1 MNKCNHINEVN
12 GMIPSMLREGGGLR
26 PTARILWE
34 IQAKTAHTPVETAT
48 NLYRD
53 CLRRAQEALL
63 PGDARRNAVDGP
75 ESLRMYQQECRE
87 AFLRCIGGTPKK
99 HPANAKV
106 TGITRHEGFSIE
118 RVTLSSR
125 PGNCVTANVY
135 VPEGRTQPGPAVLV
149 VVGHTD
155 AGKADG
161 EYQCVAQTLA
171 HAGFVAIVTDPLG
184 EGERFEQYEAEMAYQ
199 PVQGCSGEHDLLD
212 WKAKLLGQSLARY
225 FIQDDLAALDY
236 LVSRPDVDA
245 SRVALTG
252 HSGGGTQTV
261 MLMLAAGE
269 RFAAAAPCA
278 YVSDNQGMMDCGV
291 DPDNEMMWP
300 GSMAA
305 GLDYVD
311 LLAGMCPKPILAL
324 TQQNDFFP
332 REGMRRTM
340 AKARDLWQRV
350 GAETAPD
357 FFTTVSDHAY
367 TPECA
372 RAAARFFSRHLMGR
386 EADLSGF
393 VFRPL
398 PAEALRCTPEG
409 QVITACPGM
418 RTVHDELCARLD
430 ELTARRGSVEAAL
443 PGLRKTLRT
452 DMPLP
457 CPEPRIYDEGVCGHV
472 VYRCVA
478 WRPDDIHWNVG
489 ALLRD
494 MRHANETLP
503 TVIALWPQGVL
514 RIAEH
519 SHWIHTQ
526 LRQGR
531 QVLVMDLC
539 GSGALLPAK
548 LSGSDYYS
556 SWSTMYKLNAYLIQL
571 GDSLAALRT
580 RQVMAAIA
588 MLKGWAG
595 AACGDITLMG
605 MGECSRYALLASLMT
620 ATPVTTD
627 GQYQPWAEI
636 VRERWHD
643 QTNTHEWII
652 PGVLEHT
659 DMPEIV
665 QYLTDHGLLSPA
677 K

>member
-1 MNKCNHINEVN
+1 
-12 GMIPSMLREGGGLR
+12 MIPSMLREGGALR
-26 PTARILWE
+26 PTARTLWE
-34 IQAKTAHTPVETAT
+34 IQAKAANTPVETAA

-53 CLRRAQEALL
+53 CLRHTEEALRQ
-63 PGDARRNAVDGP
+63 GNERRHAVNSP
-75 ESLRMYQQECRE
+75 ESLRAYQQECRE
-87 AFLRCIGGTPKK
+87 AFLRCIGGMPERV
-99 HPANAKV
+99 PVNAKAA
-106 TGITRHEGFSIE
+106 GITRHDGFSIE
-118 RVTLSSR
+118 RVMLSSR

-135 VPEGRTQPGPAVLV
+135 VPEGRVSPGPAVLL

-155 AGKADG
+155 AGKADE
-161 EYQCVAQTLA
+161 EYQCVAQTMA
-171 HAGFVAIVTDPLG
+171 HAGFVTMVTDPLG
-184 EGERFEQYEAEMAYQ
+184 EGERFEQYEADMAYQ
-199 PVQGCSGEHDLLD
+199 PIQGCSGEHDLLD
-212 WKAKLLGQSLARY
+212 WKAKLTGQSLTRY

-252 HSGGGTQTV
+252 HSGGGTQTI

-278 YVSDNQGMMDCGV
+278 YVTDHQAMMDCGV

-300 GSMAA
+300 GSIAA
-305 GLDYVD
+305 GLDYAD
-311 LLAGMCPKPILAL
+311 MMAGMCPKPVLAL
-324 TQQNDFFP
+324 TLRHDFFP
-332 REGMRRTM
+332 REGMPRTLE
-340 AKARDLWQRV
+340 KLHSLWTRAGSETLPEV
-350 GAETAPD
+350 FTAE
-357 FFTTVSDHAY
+357 SGHAY

-372 RAAARFFSRHLMGR
+372 KAAARFFSRHLMGQ

-430 ELTARRGSVEAAL
+430 ELTVRRGSVEAAL
-443 PGLRKTLRT
+443 PWLQKALHT
-452 DMPLP
+452 DLTVP
-457 CPEPRIYDEGVCGHV
+457 CPEPRVYDEGVCGHV

-494 MRHANETLP
+494 MRHTNEALP
-503 TVIALWPQGVL
+503 TVIALWPQGIL

-519 SHWIHTQ
+519 SHWIHQQ
-526 LRQGR
+526 LREGR
-531 QVLVMDLC
+531 QVLVMDVAA
-539 GSGALLPAK
+539 SGTLLPAK
-548 LSGSDYYS
+548 LSGSDYYI

-571 GDSLAALRT
+571 GDSLCALRT

-588 MLKGWAG
+588 MLKGWKG
-595 AACGDITLMG
+595 AECGEITLMG
-605 MGECSRYALLASLMT
+605 MGEFSRYALLASLLT
-620 ATPVTTD
+620 STPVTAD
-627 GQYQPWAEI
+627 DQYQPYGEI

-652 PGVLEHT
+652 PGILEYT

-665 QYLTDHGLLSPA
+665 RYLSDHGLLSPA